1 MSGPDVRMLAISPP
15 CFVAVNRAIY
25 RFLAREHGFTMNL
38 VFPRSRTLGSDRKVC
53 ESPEGEPI
61 ETTPLEMTGAHPRV
75 WQLAGLERLLG
86 SWRPTHILIDSDPA
100 SMLVRQVV
108 QCARQIHSTR
118 PRIWALTAENQL
130 PDTLRDL
137 GAGVRRLKPQLIA
150 GPLMTWWL
158 RNSVRSGVDQV
169 LTISRDG
176 TKVMKT
182 LGFRGVTQIPLGFD
196 RRLFY
201 PYPPDAI
208 APIRAR
214 IGLTLPTFAYFG
226 RLVPEKGLHILLS
239 ALAAIKDLPW
249 QFLIDRFS
257 AYHSSY
263 AARVQDQIA
272 SLGLNERVVFFDAGH
287 AEMPDYMNAADIVVL
302 PSVSTPKWK
311 EQYGRVIPEAMAC
324 GKIVVGSRSG
334 AIPEIIGDAGFTFPE
349 GDSAALGELLRKLLT
364 QAPASFQPVRE
375 AAFRRSHCDYSV
387 DRQAAILA
395 ELAQNGSV

>member
-1 MSGPDVRMLAISPP
+1 MWRL
-15 CFVAVNRAIY
+15 
-25 RFLAREHGFTMNL
+25 L
-38 VFPRSRTLGSDRKVC
+38 
-53 ESPEGEPI
+53 
-61 ETTPLEMTGAHPRV
+61 
-75 WQLAGLERLLG
+75 GLERLLE

-108 QCARQIHSTR
+108 QCARRLNPAH
-118 PRIWALTAENQL
+118 PRIWSLTAENQM
-130 PDTLRDL
+130 PDTFRDL
-137 GAGVRRLKPQLIA
+137 GSGVRRLKPQLIA

-158 RNSVRSGVDQV
+158 RNSVRSGVDCV

-176 TKVMKT
+176 TQVMEA

-208 APIRAR
+208 ASIRAR
-214 IGLTLPTFAYFG
+214 IGLTLPTIAYFG
-226 RLVPEKGLHILLS
+226 RLSPEKGLHILLP
-239 ALAAIKDLPW
+239 ALASIKNLPW

-257 AYHSSY
+257 AYQSPY

-272 SLGLNERVVFFDAGH
+272 SLGLTERVVFFDAGH
-287 AEMPDYMNAADIVVL
+287 AEMPDYMNAADFVVL
-302 PSVSTPKWK
+302 PSISTPKWK

-324 GKIVVGSRSG
+324 GKIVIGSRSG
-334 AIPEIIGDAGFTFPE
+334 AIPEIIGEAGFTFPE
-349 GDSAALGELLRKLLT
+349 GDSGALGELLQRLLT
-364 QAPASFQPVRE
+364 QEPASLEPMRE

-395 ELAQNGSV
+395 ELAQYGPF